1 MSSQLSLYAN
11 NLEKEAKARYKEK
24 LILINGVDPFGKVTK
39 GEQFDGYPPIEDCD
53 LVSYLVLQT
62 SFISMSQFKVRKG
75 LEAYNQFVCGWI
87 KDVNTRKIAEKIL
100 ITGRVNCNP
109 YNCFIFMKLFIF
121 ALGSPFTEV

>member
-24 LILINGVDPFGKVTK
+24 LTLINGVDPFGKVTE
-39 GEQFDGYPPIEDCD
+39 GEQFDGYPPVEDCD
-53 LVSYLVLQT
+53 LVSYLVIRT
-62 SFISMSQFKVRKG
+62 SFISMSQFKARKG

-87 KDVNTRKIAEKIL
+87 KDVNMRKIAEKIL
-100 ITGRVNCNP
+100 ITGQLSCNP
-109 YNCFIFMKLFIF
+109 HICFIFMKLFIF